1 MRRLTIIYS
10 RLGSCTTGKKIPFER
25 VMTHISAPSDS
36 YLSKNAQFSLDIGS
50 LSIDDTLTPS
60 KAPIPYAS
68 VSRIF
73 LSIIRFFC
81 YYPLVVERDPR
92 NREIQLEDLGN
103 SYMECEA

>member
-25 VMTHISAPSDS
+25 VMTHI
-36 YLSKNAQFSLDIGS
+36 
-50 LSIDDTLTPS
+50 
-60 KAPIPYAS
+60 S